1 MDVFKN
7 MPPYMRASVYRNSVV
22 YDPLFTTDGASGY
35 TSDGIATATSLTALT
50 TPLTTLTTPKI
61 ITGGGV
67 GLATSRR
74 QSIMPSSYDPLA
86 GEAYLNYVKRG
97 SIYPTARGSV
107 GADYWKHFLNAR
119 DSVSNNYNYSYYK
132 PELYKGSRVNSAL
145 RRSSYYDRGLK
156 SSPGLDPGVVGG
168 DFVVG
173 GAGTGAGAR
182 PSQSRKSLARQ
193 SFFMSNNVYA
203 FPELYAAADDCKPVI
218 NMLFV
223 YRFYKVLLMSILLLM
238 LNVK

>member
-35 TSDGIATATSLTALT
+35 TATSSDGIATATSLTALT

-97 SIYPTARGSV
+97 SIYPTARGLV
-107 GADYWKHFLNAR
+107 GADYWKHFLNTR
-119 DSVSNNYNYSYYK
+119 DSLSNNYNYSYYK

-223 YRFYKVLLMSILLLM
+223 YLVFIKYF
-238 LNVK
+238 